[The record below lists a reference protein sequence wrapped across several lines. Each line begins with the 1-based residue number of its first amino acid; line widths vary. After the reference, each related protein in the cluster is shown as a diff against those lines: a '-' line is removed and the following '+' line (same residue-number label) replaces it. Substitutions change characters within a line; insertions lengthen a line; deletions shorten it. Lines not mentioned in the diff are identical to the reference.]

1 MDSLVNSK
9 LSYQLSNAHMQKGRC
24 NPSDDGF
31 DVNKEKFEFA
41 ASSLVLDQIVEVSQ
55 KQVSIPETITTNGLY
70 VQESEKCHPSSLL
83 EPVKFAS
90 NQYKGGLGQLTIEV
104 ASQLGNGFCPSP
116 QNSCYAAT
124 QYMEAKQ
131 SFTNTEVSEY
141 AQSVV
146 EKSGESGE
154 VSNSG
159 DCGESRKTSI
169 YRGSTG
175 SDISDESSSSSLS
188 SAVYK
193 PHKANDT
200 RCEAIKVI
208 KSRDGMLGLNHF
220 RLLKRLGSGDIGCV
234 YLSELSGTRSYFAMK
249 VMDKAALASRKK
261 LLRAQTEREILQSL
275 DHPFLPTL
283 YTHFETEKFS
293 CLVMEFCPGGDL
305 HALRQRQP
313 GKYFPEHAARL
324 DPPSYP
330 LH

>member
-1 MDSLVNSK
+1 MRKGGFFMILLLLCLCVCFACEIVSPATSLVNQFLCQNIQMDSLVNSK

-159 DCGESRKTSI
+159 DCGK
-169 YRGSTG
+169 
-175 SDISDESSSSSLS
+175 D
-188 SAVYK
+188 
-193 PHKANDT
+193 N
-200 RCEAIKVI
+200 
-208 KSRDGMLGLNHF
+208 
-220 RLLKRLGSGDIGCV
+220 LGSI
-234 YLSELSGTRSYFAMK
+234 
-249 VMDKAALASRKK
+249 
-261 LLRAQTEREILQSL
+261 
-275 DHPFLPTL
+275 FLNMLPG
-283 YTHFETEKFS
+283 FMWQKFS
-293 CLVMEFCPGGDL
+293 LL
-305 HALRQRQP
+305 
-313 GKYFPEHAARL
+313 
-324 DPPSYP
+324 
-330 LH
+330 